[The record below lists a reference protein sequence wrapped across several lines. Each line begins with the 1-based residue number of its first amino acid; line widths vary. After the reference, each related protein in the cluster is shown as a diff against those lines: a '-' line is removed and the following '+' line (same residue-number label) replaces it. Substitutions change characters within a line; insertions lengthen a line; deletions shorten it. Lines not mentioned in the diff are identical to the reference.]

1 MVHVGS
7 CLLEMLLHSCFEV
20 LLGGSNVEFVGE
32 TVHDLVNYQFVS
44 AHVVVVTCCGEFV
57 AAVAGE
63 VLVVSQDDFF
73 VEFGIDVTVKKFPE
87 VFKSLVGHGD
97 SDPRKV
103 VLLFEFIDCDPNWCL
118 PFCCFSNTEVCRSFP
133 ISTFLVDFVGGH
145 SCFLFMDPLHSFG

>member
-63 VLVVSQDDFF
+63 VLVVSRDISLLSL
-73 VEFGIDVTVKKFPE
+73 ELRSPLKISLRFGN
-87 VFKSLVGHGD
+87 
-97 SDPRKV
+97 R
-103 VLLFEFIDCDPNWCL
+103 W
-118 PFCCFSNTEVCRSFP
+118 
-133 ISTFLVDFVGGH
+133 
-145 SCFLFMDPLHSFG
+145 